1 MYVNKRTLRSPAKAA
16 SIFICLALVCLMV
29 IGMRVLTSA
38 ETTENEPRQEAVAQK
53 TDEQTPANEP
63 APTPTPTPTP
73 EPRAPEAAAG
83 EAAAI
88 SDGAIVYE
96 QLSEQRETPAF
107 EPDDKSAGE
116 SQQAEEGAAEPPS
129 GPEDAEDSPGQ
140 PEAAE
145 EKESEQPIIEDNE
158 ADQPADDNGEVNED
172 PEAPDLAETPPD
184 AQEGGGEEPA
194 SKDPQ
199 PNEPAEEPEEPCD
212 ECEEN
217 EPAASE
223 EGSSEED
230 SSEEGSESE
239 EEGEDATLDWEYP
252 SGWIESGQKYVRGN
266 LPLAGIVKEL
276 ETQLANEI
284 THLKGVFDI
293 PNAARAK
300 YSNDNLCEI
309 IAVYAV
315 LSGQTNDFPYGVK
328 IQTTDD
334 QHTFAGIYWDMVKL
348 GCRESAGRD
357 DPQYTIEVIKLSA
370 EDIADQYELS
380 EGQRETIAKLTG
392 TSERAKIDIIRNEG
406 ILTTISTEEY
416 KRIQER
422 IPAGSSGF
430 RRAVLIAALSIE
442 GKVKY
447 FWGGKSYHVG
457 WDQRWGEMRT
467 VAADGSKTTGS
478 ARPMGL
484 DCSGFVNWAFI
495 NAYGNKDVRSLI
507 GISSREQWARSYSVK
522 WNEAKPGDLVFYHVP
537 GTVNINHV
545 GIILSAAKSGDY
557 RIVHCSSSNNGVV
570 VTGKKGFK
578 YVRRPYIYG
587 E

>member
-1 MYVNKRTLRSPAKAA
+1 MYINNRERTHRSLAKAA
-16 SIFICLALVCLMV
+16 SIFFSLTLVCLMV
-29 IGMRVLTSA
+29 IGMKVLTSA
-38 ETTENEPRQEAVAQK
+38 ETTENEPRQEAFAQIA
-53 TDEQTPANEP
+53 DEEEAANTPQP
-63 APTPTPTPTP
+63 TPTPTPTPTP
-73 EPRAPEAAAG
+73 EPEPREPV
-83 EAAAI
+83 AAI
-88 SDGAIVYE
+88 EAVSISDSADSAE
-96 QLSEQRETPAF
+96 QLSVQQETPEL
-107 EPDDKSAGE
+107 EPADMPAGE
-116 SQQAEEGAAEPPS
+116 PEQGEDGAAEAEEGPAEPPS
-129 GPEDAEDSPGQ
+129 GDDTEGGPGQ
-140 PEAAE
+140 PEE
-145 EKESEQPIIEDNE
+145 TENNE
-158 ADQPADDNGEVNED
+158 GDQPADDDNEAE
-172 PEAPDLAETPPD
+172 EAPEMPGIDEPPSD
-184 AQEGGGEEPA
+184 IQEGGGDEPD
-194 SKDPQ
+194 SVDPQ
-199 PNEPAEEPEEPCD
+199 PNEPEEEPGEPCED
-212 ECEEN
+212 CEEN
-217 EPAASE
+217 EPA
-223 EGSSEED
+223 
-230 SSEEGSESE
+230 GSEAE
-239 EEGEDATLDWEYP
+239 PENADEGEDATLDWEYP

-266 LPLAGIVKEL
+266 IALAGIVKEL

-293 PNAARAK
+293 PNSARTK
-300 YSNDNLCEI
+300 YSNDNLCDI

-315 LSGQTNDFPYGVK
+315 LSGQTSDFPYGVK
-328 IQTTDD
+328 IQSADD
-334 QHTFAGIYWDMVKL
+334 QHKFAGIYWDMVKL
-348 GCRESAGRD
+348 GYRESAGRD
-357 DPQYTIEVIKLSA
+357 KPAYTVEVIKLSA
-370 EDIADQYELS
+370 EGIAEQYELS

-392 TSERAKIDIIRNEG
+392 TGERAKVDIIRNEG

-430 RRAVLIAALSIE
+430 RRAVLTAALSIE

-457 WDQRWGEMRT
+457 WDQRWGQMRT

-507 GISSREQWARSYSVK
+507 GISSREQWARSHSVK

-537 GTVNINHV
+537 GAVNINHV